1 MLQGFGHGALNRSRF
16 NDSEAFTPCYSGVIL
31 LKVSSHINRAQEG
44 LTERLDGHSQPYA
57 LQTYEGRASFLVNKH
72 ALFYTHAHTV

>member
-1 MLQGFGHGALNRSRF
+1 MPAAYVFMLQGFRHRALNRSRF
-16 NDSEAFTPCYSGVIL
+16 NDSEAFTPCYSGAIS

-57 LQTYEGRASFLVNKH
+57 PRHMKAGL
-72 ALFYTHAHTV
+72 LF